1 MDNPGDLVNILC
13 LIILLVLSSFFSG
26 AETALT
32 TTNKIRMRSLAES
45 GDKRAET
52 VLRITSDSG
61 KMLSAILIGNNIVN
75 LFASSLVTSFTIK
88 HFGGFASGIA
98 TGILTFVILVF
109 GEVTPKTMSTIRAD
123 KISLTIA
130 GVISG
135 LMTVLTPVIFIIN
148 EFSMGVLFLLRVN
161 PKEAEAQVTEDEIRT
176 IVDVGQETGAIED
189 EERDIIHNLFDL
201 GDAQVKEMMI
211 PRMDVTYVQI
221 DATYDEVINLF
232 RESKFTRVPVYE
244 TSTDEIVGLLNIK
257 DLLLLD
263 DKESFSIRE
272 IMREPFF
279 TYTRKNASELFLE
292 MRQSGLST
300 AIVLDEYG
308 ATAGFVTLED
318 LLEEIVGDIRDEF
331 DADKEESIQ
340 ALSEREYLVDGS
352 ENLDDINSA
361 LGTSLESE
369 DYDSLGG
376 LCLEILGHLPKV
388 GESDT
393 TEDGCFFRIE
403 RMDKN
408 RVELVFLR
416 LPEPAEEEDD
426 EKDEDE
432 EESLVDRIR
441 KSGSDKNS
449 DKSSTDINSGK
460 SQDKSKA
467 SDKNS

>member
-13 LIILLVLSSFFSG
+13 LIVLLMLSSFFSG

-32 TTNKIRMRSLAES
+32 TTNKIRMRSLADS

-88 HFGGFASGIA
+88 HFGGVASGIA

-123 KISLTIA
+123 KISLAIA
-130 GVISG
+130 GVISA
-135 LMTVLTPVIFIIN
+135 LMTILTPVIFIIN
-148 EFSMGVLFLLRVN
+148 WFSMGVLFLLRVN

-176 IVDVGQETGAIED
+176 IVDVGQESGAIED

-201 GDAQVKEMMI
+201 GDTQVKEMMI

-221 DATYDEVINLF
+221 DATYDEVIELF
-232 RESKFTRVPVYE
+232 RETKFTRVPVYE

-263 DKESFSIRE
+263 DKDSFSIRS

-292 MRQSGLST
+292 MRQSALST

-331 DADKEESIQ
+331 DADKEDSIH
-340 ALSEREYLVDGS
+340 ALSELEYLVQGS
-352 ENLDDINSA
+352 ENLDDINTA
-361 LGTSLESE
+361 LGISLESE

-376 LCLEILGHLPKV
+376 LCLEILGHLPKL
-388 GESDT
+388 GECFT
-393 TEDGCFFRIE
+393 TDDGCFFRIE

-408 RVELVFLR
+408 RVDLVFIR
-416 LPEPAEEEDD
+416 LPEP
-426 EKDEDE
+426 KDEDE
-432 EESLVDRIR
+432 DGSEDDEDESLVDRIR
-441 KSGSDKNS
+441 KSGTDKSSGADKNS
-449 DKSSTDINSGK
+449 DKSSDRL
-460 SQDKSKA
+460 
-467 SDKNS
+467 